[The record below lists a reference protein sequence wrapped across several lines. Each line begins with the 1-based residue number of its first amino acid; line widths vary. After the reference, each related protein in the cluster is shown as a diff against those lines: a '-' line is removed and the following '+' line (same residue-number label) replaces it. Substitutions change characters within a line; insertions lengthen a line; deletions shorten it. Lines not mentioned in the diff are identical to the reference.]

1 MEMHQEWG
9 TREERGWG
17 DERDGR
23 WVGDTGCDEAV
34 DLICSPA
41 PSFSAFLSV
50 TCVLSCLLHLPF
62 HSHFPLFLFNLLS
75 FFLIAYFHFIIF
87 FCTFSFLA
95 LAILLFSV
103 YPCSFFWLLHL
114 QNTRYPFILCIFVLG
129 FLGDTLCNL
138 SLYMHKHLTPSSF
151 APLPPT
157 AAASLLGFPP
167 SLCSAAKLVHWGSRK
182 WGLQTIEWREM

>member
-50 TCVLSCLLHLPF
+50 TCVLSCLLHLHFP
-62 HSHFPLFLFNLLS
+62 SHFTLFLFNLL
-75 FFLIAYFHFIIF
+75 F
-87 FCTFSFLA
+87 
-95 LAILLFSV
+95 
-103 YPCSFFWLLHL
+103 FFWLYTFIFLYSYALSLSWHSL
-114 QNTRYPFILCIFVLG
+114 FYCFLFTLVPFLTSPSPKHQILFYSLYICLG
-129 FLGDTLCNL
+129 FSWRHALQFIPL
-138 SLYMHKHLTPSSF
+138 HAQAFTPSSF

-167 SLCSAAKLVHWGSRK
+167 SLCSAVKLVHWGSRK